1 MNIQVR
7 TNEGKLYQYDI
18 TDELIENI
26 QSVGINNIDKI
37 SFNIGDI
44 DYRWLNENGVWI
56 NQPLSILTKLVY
68 EKSKYAESQGD
79 YDAIVKM
86 CHEEF
91 NYICNNTP
99 EYSKSF
105 EELIE
110 FIQQNI

>member
-1 MNIQVR
+1 MICNTNSYIYNIILIYFI
-7 TNEGKLYQYDI
+7 GSCLYLIIYFFLNK
-18 TDELIENI
+18 TD
-26 QSVGINNIDKI
+26 NIDKI

-99 EYSKSF
+99 E
-105 EELIE
+105 
-110 FIQQNI
+110 